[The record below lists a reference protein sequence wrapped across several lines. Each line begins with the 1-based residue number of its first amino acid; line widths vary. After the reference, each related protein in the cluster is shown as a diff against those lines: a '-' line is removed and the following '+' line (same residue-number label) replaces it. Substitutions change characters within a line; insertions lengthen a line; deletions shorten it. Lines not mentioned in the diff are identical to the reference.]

1 MKEGTAS
8 PVLCRLSFVGPS
20 IVEYFDRLRDIGAP
34 PKGSP
39 LVNRMQRVENHD
51 ATGQPSP
58 GSDGALTE
66 TGHQLT
72 LGAADQA
79 GLRHPFGQ
87 LVESRLVHTPG
98 SSSTAANQV
107 ILPDIRVFRIPRRL
121 CGIRRPASRAAP
133 SSASISRSTGTAPGN
148 ATHGA
153 VAAMA
158 DPAPRPC
165 TTPPSLISLRPAAG
179 RRRRGR

>member
-20 IVEYFDRLRDIGAP
+20 IVEYFDSLRDIDAP

-66 TGHQLT
+66 TGHLLT
-72 LGAADQA
+72 RGAAHQA

-87 LVESRLVHTPG
+87 LVECRLVHISGT
-98 SSSTAANQV
+98 TATTAN
-107 ILPDIRVFRIPRRL
+107 
-121 CGIRRPASRAAP
+121 
-133 SSASISRSTGTAPGN
+133 
-148 ATHGA
+148 
-153 VAAMA
+153 
-158 DPAPRPC
+158 
-165 TTPPSLISLRPAAG
+165 
-179 RRRRGR
+179 